1 MSSFD
6 LTNVYSVLSPY
17 LTEFKT
23 ASFYDYLLDGDSI
36 YISDGGHD
44 MYDGRSNL
52 TTIINDTTKSSELD
66 YNQTTPTDITVTSSV
81 KYVSLGYARPLI
93 MLATS
98 NTRGKWGFRKTG
110 NLGSDGDTGST
121 GNRIDL
127 YNGSIINGYTVYATA
142 VNWWV
147 TNVGQLDPAICE
159 VYFSIGNASSVY
171 HSTTQTIYNSP
182 SNYSGNEYESY
193 VTMDSEKTLFG
204 CMLLSKKTTPTVS
217 VPTSEIQTVITALVT
232 RLRQTST
239 ILFSQTIFYRK
250 YVLNSTFTI
259 PISILTTNNTDTYTL
274 THSSGNDNIVTILNS
289 GNVGTVTVKGTGSVT
304 VTSKIANTTNFNE
317 KSVTLITID
326 IIGNGTTYNNLTLT
340 SIDLSGIDLT
350 GSVFSNCNLTGAN
363 LFGVTI
369 SASTDLTTSTLTSL
383 MSGRIVGTTLL
394 LPVGYKII

>member
-1 MSSFD
+1 MSLFD
-6 LTNVYSVLSPY
+6 LTNVYNVLSPY

-23 ASFYDYLLDGDSI
+23 ASFYEYLLDGDSI
-36 YISDGGHD
+36 YISDGGSD
-44 MYDGRSNL
+44 MYDGRSNV
-52 TTIINDTTKSSELD
+52 TTIINDTTTSSELD

-110 NLGSDGDTGST
+110 DLGSDGSTGST

-142 VNWWV
+142 INWWV
-147 TNVGQLDPAICE
+147 PNQADPAICE

-171 HSTTQTIYNSP
+171 HSTSQTIYNSP
-182 SNYSGNEYESY
+182 SNYSGNGYESY

-204 CMLLSKKTTPTVS
+204 CMLLSKQTVPNVS
-217 VPTSEIQTVITALVT
+217 VPTSEIQTVITALVN

-239 ILFSQTIFYRK
+239 ILFSQPKFYRK
-250 YVLNSTFTI
+250 YLLNSTFTI
-259 PISILTTNNTDTYTL
+259 PIGILSTNNTDTYTL
-274 THSSGNDNIVTILNS
+274 THSSGDDNIVTITNS
-289 GNVGTVTVKGTGSVT
+289 GNVGTVTVKGIGSVT
-304 VTSKIANTTNFNE
+304 VTSTIAKTTNFNE

-326 IIGNGTTYNNLTLT
+326 IIGNGTRYNNLTLT

-350 GSVFSNCNLTGAN
+350 GTIFSYCVLTGAN
-363 LFGVTI
+363 LFGATV
-369 SASTDLTTSTLTSL
+369 SPSTDLTTSTLTSL
-383 MSGRIVGTTLL
+383 MSGRIVGTTSL